1 MIENLSD
8 WPELGLE
15 MISGLK
21 IEPNILGL
29 RENCRVERIL
39 NLKIIINFLFQKI
52 SFKFLSTKKRTQN

>member
-1 MIENLSD
+1 MSETTESRISREQMIESLSD
-8 WPELGLE
+8 WPELDLE

-39 NLKIIINFLFQKI
+39 NLKKNY
-52 SFKFLSTKKRTQN
+52 